1 MTSYQVLNIL
11 CERDI
16 RICDITGITS
26 DFSWLFGQVVLDIFC
41 PSHISMM
48 VWLTVILSVKVI
60 NHIHVYRLSEAAS
73 LIQAH
78 AIYRSVEITYA
89 HKSRSNYHLFF
100 SFDNIAYSIFRTL
113 QRNGHQQRLCVLISG
128 QRRQVAFI

>member
-1 MTSYQVLNIL
+1 
-11 CERDI
+11 
-16 RICDITGITS
+16 
-26 DFSWLFGQVVLDIFC
+26 
-41 PSHISMM
+41 MM
-48 VWLTVILSVKVI
+48 LVWLTVILSVKVI

-78 AIYRSVEITYA
+78 AIYRSVEIRT
-89 HKSRSNYHLFF
+89 HTKVGQITICFF